1 MVEWLRTRGRA
12 ILALLADLG
21 GALVFVTTAIGL
33 IVAAIA
39 GAVLVALTAFPQP
52 FLTLLV
58 SGIALLAMGLALH
71 FLRGPLSPPQRSPQT
86 PVASAPVPNAYSQAA
101 ALQHQHDEK
110 AREDAARE
118 DAANLRRATRRIR
131 EELLDNKHVVERVPG
146 DVEELLALRFNAWE
160 REETCLLDQD
170 DPKPHE
176 MASAAYR
183 EIRGLLRGRV
193 AANDLDGTPY
203 TYGDPPSQQEAI
215 WVEQA
220 IDQAVGALA

>member
-21 GALVFVTTAIGL
+21 GALAFVTLAVGL
-33 IVAAIA
+33 IAAAIA

-52 FLTLLV
+52 FLILLV

-86 PVASAPVPNAYSQAA
+86 AVDSAPAPNAYSQAA
-101 ALQHQHDEK
+101 ALQHQHDEAK
-110 AREDAARE
+110 RKE
-118 DAANLRRATRRIR
+118 AANLRRATRRIR
-131 EELLDNKHVVERVPG
+131 EELLDNRHVVERVPG
-146 DVEELLALRFNAWE
+146 DVTELLAIRFTAWE
-160 REETCLLDQD
+160 GEETILLDQD

-183 EIRGLLRGRV
+183 QLRGLLRGRV
-193 AANDLDGTPY
+193 GENELDGGLY
-203 TYGDPPSQQEAI
+203 AYGEPPSEEELFLVERAI
-215 WVEQA
+215 HQA
-220 IDQAVGALA
+220 AETLV

>member
-21 GALVFVTTAIGL
+21 GALVFVTTGIGL
-33 IVAAIA
+33 MAAAIA

-58 SGIALLAMGLALH
+58 CSIALLSMGLALH
-71 FLRGPLSPPQRSPQT
+71 FLRERLAPPKRSPQIT
-86 PVASAPVPNAYSQAA
+86 AAPAPAPNAYSQAA
-101 ALQHQHDEK
+101 ALQHEHDEK

-118 DAANLRRATRRIR
+118 DAAKLRRATRRIR
-131 EELLDNKHVVERVPG
+131 EELLDNKHVLDQISG
-146 DVEELLALRFNAWE
+146 DVTQLLALRFNSWE
-160 REETCLLDQD
+160 REETLLLDQD

-183 EIRGLLRGRV
+183 GLRGLLRGRV
-193 AANDLDGTPY
+193 GENELDGSPY
-203 TYGDPPSQQEAI
+203 AYGEPPSEEELFQVERAI
-215 WVEQA
+215 HQA
-220 IDQAVGALA
+220 AETLV